1 MLQICLDPKDHNKA
15 IKCHHF
21 HLPTTEERF
30 ASMSNTAFS
39 PNLMPQMHIGKLKWM
54 KKSPTFNT
62 PFGCFSFKQL
72 PFGIHSASK
81 IWQLKISHSL
91 EGIEGV
97 HNSQDDIMIW
107 GMNKDELLAHTTKAL
122 ESIRS
127 ASLKLNKGKS
137 KFVVKSTSFLGHK
150 ISAEGVE
157 ADPSKIQVILN
168 MPEPTSKMALQ
179 CFLGMI
185 TYAGKFIHN
194 DSDLTAPLQS
204 LLKKDIIYSFDKGQ
218 KEVLKTL
225 KTIITSSPVLKLFDP
240 ALPICIQAPHPVICK
255 SIHDTI

>member
-1 MLQICLDPKDHNKA
+1 MLQICLDPKDRNKA

-30 ASMSNTAFS
+30 ASMSNTRLFT
-39 PNLMPQMHIGKLKWM
+39 KLDASNAYWQIEVDE
-54 KKSPTFNT
+54 KSPTNT

-107 GMNKDELLAHTTKAL
+107 GLNKDELLAHTTKAL

-127 ASLKLNKGKS
+127 AGLKLNKGKC

-150 ISAEGVE
+150 MSAEGVE

-168 MPEPTSKMALQ
+168 MPEPTSKMVLQ

-194 DSDLTAPLQS
+194 DSDLTAPPQS
-204 LLKKDIIYSFDKGQ
+204 LIKKDIIYSFDKGQ
-218 KEVLKTL
+218 KEVFKTL
-225 KTIITSSPVLKLFDP
+225 KTIITSSPVLKFFDP